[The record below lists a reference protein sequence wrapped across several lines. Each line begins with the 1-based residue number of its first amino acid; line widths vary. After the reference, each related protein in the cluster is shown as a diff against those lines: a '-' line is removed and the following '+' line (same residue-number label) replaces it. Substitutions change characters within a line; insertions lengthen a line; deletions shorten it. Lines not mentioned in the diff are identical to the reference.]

1 MYMVLNLLLP
11 EEVKH
16 FLTGGTNTRYE
27 GGLCSI
33 GLASEL
39 T

>member
-1 MYMVLNLLLP
+1 MVLNLLLL
-11 EEVKH
+11 EEVRH
-16 FLTGGTNTRYE
+16 FLTEGTNTRYE
-27 GGLCSI
+27 GGLRSI